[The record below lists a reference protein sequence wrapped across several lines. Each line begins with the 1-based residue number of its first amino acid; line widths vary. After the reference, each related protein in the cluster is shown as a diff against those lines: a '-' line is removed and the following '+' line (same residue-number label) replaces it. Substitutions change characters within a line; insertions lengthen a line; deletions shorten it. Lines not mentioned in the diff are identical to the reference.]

1 MIFFVMKR
9 MVFGK
14 YKKLIII
21 FGGIIFLTSISLG
34 ILFYLRQKSSG
45 DLVVSDPVV
54 QKLGNFAELPD
65 QDPQIA
71 PIPHVSK
78 LAKQAFFDKAA
89 NGDKIIIFKEA
100 HKAYLFRPDQNKIIN
115 ITTFNITEVSSE
127 NP

>member
-1 MIFFVMKR
+1 MKR

-14 YKKLIII
+14 YKKRIII
-21 FGGIIFLTSISLG
+21 FGGFIFLMSISLG
-34 ILFYLRQKSSG
+34 TLFYLKQTSS
-45 DLVVSDPVV
+45 DDVVVSDPVV
-54 QKLGNFAELPD
+54 QKLSNLAELPD
-65 QDPQIA
+65 EEPQI
-71 PIPHVSK
+71 VTVKDVTK

>member
-1 MIFFVMKR
+1 MKR

-54 QKLGNFAELPD
+54 QKLGNLAELPD
-65 QDPQIA
+65 EEPQIVT
-71 PIPHVSK
+71 ITDVSK
-78 LAKQAFFDKAA
+78 LAKQAFFDQAE

>member
-1 MIFFVMKR
+1 MKR

-54 QKLGNFAELPD
+54 QKLGNLAELPD
-65 QDPQIA
+65 EEPQIVT
-71 PIPHVSK
+71 ITDVSK

>member
-1 MIFFVMKR
+1 M
-9 MVFGK
+9 
-14 YKKLIII
+14 
-21 FGGIIFLTSISLG
+21 SISLG
-34 ILFYLRQKSSG
+34 TLFYLKQTSS
-45 DLVVSDPVV
+45 DDVVVSDPVV
-54 QKLGNFAELPD
+54 QKLSNLAELPD
-65 QDPQIA
+65 EEPQI
-71 PIPHVSK
+71 VTVKDVTK

>member
-1 MIFFVMKR
+1 

-54 QKLGNFAELPD
+54 QKLGNLAELPD
-65 QDPQIA
+65 EEPQIVT
-71 PIPHVSK
+71 ITDVSK
-78 LAKQAFFDKAA
+78 LAKQAFFDQAE